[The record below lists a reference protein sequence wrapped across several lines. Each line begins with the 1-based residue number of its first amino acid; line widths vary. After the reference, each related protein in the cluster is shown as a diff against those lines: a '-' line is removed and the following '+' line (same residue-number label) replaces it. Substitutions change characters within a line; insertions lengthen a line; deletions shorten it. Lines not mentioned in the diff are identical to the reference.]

1 MPSDIKCL
9 CVIGN
14 QRSGTTAFRSFLESS
29 GRFYDCGEIA
39 QDADH
44 VVSFPRFCAE
54 RDIRASDL
62 LKDQKLSLLFD
73 EFLNFAIKTSAGRF
87 PVFDVKFNAF
97 FATQALWR
105 YPTDLPL
112 FLRKL
117 EALGTHFIFMYRKDL
132 LEQVL
137 SFYIAQHSDRWH
149 NVKENEV
156 TNGMYLDANECVRM
170 ARSILEAERI
180 CRIWFDQITSYEEIY
195 YEGLFENEN
204 VSAKKIE
211 KISSLFN
218 IEFESLSTHFHR
230 NLVKKRSVIE
240 NIQEIEEAFKSLDK
254 VLLESSIEMRYS
266 FR

>member
-62 LKDQKLSLLFD
+62 LQDQKLSLLFD
-73 EFLNFAIKTSAGRF
+73 EFLNFAMEKSAGRF

-97 FATQALWR
+97 FATQALWG

-112 FLRKL
+112 FLKKL
-117 EALGTHFIFMYRKDL
+117 ESLGAHFVFIFRKDL

-137 SFYIAQHSDRWH
+137 SLYIAHHSGRWRD
-149 NVKENEV
+149 VRENEV
-156 TNGMYLDANECVRM
+156 TEGMYLDATECLKA

-180 CRIWFDQITSYEEIY
+180 CKIWFDQITSYEEIY
-195 YEGLFENEN
+195 YEDLFEDED
-204 VSAKKIE
+204 VSIKKIE
-211 KISSLFN
+211 RISSLFSVD
-218 IEFESLSTHFHR
+218 FEKSTTQVHK
-230 NLVKKRSVIE
+230 NLVKKRSVVQ
-240 NIQEIEEAFKSLDK
+240 NIKDIEEVFKSLDK
-254 VLLESSIEMRYS
+254 TLLESSIDRIYS
-266 FR
+266 SR